1 MGLRA
6 VRNESPLTQDQV
18 DDKLRNREK
27 YGFWNVI
34 LPYGSSGSYSREDES
49 NWKFLGRA
57 ALYLFLGIV
66 AVFWAMKFV
75 EFMYG
80 DIVAKRRREFA
91 RKQRMRRE
99 LELEQKREVE
109 VGQLRMRRE
118 MELREMELELKRQVE
133 VGQHGKVSAPAES
146 GCG

>member
-1 MGLRA
+1 MLRA

-49 NWKFLGRA
+49 NWKFAGRA
-57 ALYLFLGIV
+57 ALYLCLGIV

-80 DIVAKRRREFA
+80 DIVAKRRRAFT

-109 VGQLRMRRE
+109 VGQ
-118 MELREMELELKRQVE
+118 
-133 VGQHGKVSAPAES
+133 HGKISAPAES
-146 GCG
+146 GNG